1 MVVYTDILLLVC
13 LFCLYLLNLPDIV
26 CFEELGKVVILLC
39 CLYLFYLLVNCIV
52 ISWSFNVANNAKSYR
67 EAVAVTH
74 EGELE
79 LEGVVLTMSIMNED
93 VLLRNAI
100 FTYLDN
106 LQTKAF
112 LSLSAQFLCA
122 P

>member
-1 MVVYTDILLLVC
+1 MLVY
-13 LFCLYLLNLPDIV
+13 FCLCLLNLPDV
-26 CFEELGKVVILLC
+26 VGLKELGKVVILLC

-52 ISWSFNVANNAKSYR
+52 IGGSFNVANNAKSYR

-106 LQTKAF
+106 LQSKAF

>member
-1 MVVYTDILLLVC
+1 LSVC
-13 LFCLYLLNLPDIV
+13 LFCLYLLNLPDV
-26 CFEELGKVVILLC
+26 VGLKELGEVVIILC

-52 ISWSFNVANNAKSYR
+52 IGWSFNVANNAKSYR

-100 FTYLDN
+100 LTYLDN
-106 LQTKAF
+106 LQSKAF